1 MPTKHTNN
9 TNETDIFFSEISR
22 LFAYLVGKEVILRFD
37 GLELRLDY
45 ALDSPVLAMEMPVLP
60 NQ

>member
-37 GLELRLDY
+37 VLELRLDY
-45 ALDSPVLAMEMPVLP
+45 ALESAVFAIAMPVLP